1 MIGPEGSGVRIVG
14 CVGEGRVGGRGV
26 GAGVGAWVGVW
37 PGTWVGVWPG
47 TWVGVGAI
55 TVILALPR
63 KLQQST

>member
-1 MIGPEGSGVRIVG
+1 MIGPEGTGVRIVG
-14 CVGEGRVGGRGV
+14 CVGEGRVGGRGI
-26 GAGVGAWVGVW
+26 GVGVGV
-37 PGTWVGVWPG
+37 GVCVG